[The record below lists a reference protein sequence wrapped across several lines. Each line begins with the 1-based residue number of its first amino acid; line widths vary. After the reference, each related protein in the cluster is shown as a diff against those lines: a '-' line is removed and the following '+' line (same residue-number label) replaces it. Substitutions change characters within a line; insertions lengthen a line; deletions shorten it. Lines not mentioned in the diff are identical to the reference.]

1 MDRAIRVCH
10 SHEFVDTTKIRLFFS
25 DTAKGK
31 HKKLPHEEIFPL
43 LVAI

>member
-10 SHEFVDTTKIRLFFS
+10 SHEFVDTTKIRLFFL
-25 DTAKGK
+25 TLQRENI
-31 HKKLPHEEIFPL
+31 KKLPHEEIFPL